1 MEWFLAPTDENGEN
15 PDPTKAPHVINNS
28 WSCPEIEGCNP
39 GNFQL
44 MRQAVINLREAGI
57 VVVVSAGNSGSG
69 CGSVSTPL
77 AMFEESFTVGA
88 INMQD
93 TIARF
98 SSRGPVEVDS
108 SFRTKPNIS
117 APGVQVRSAWLDSTY
132 RNANGTS
139 MAGPHVVGVVALM
152 ISANPDLAGQ
162 VELIEDILEAT
173 ARPKITE
180 QECGGTPGTEEWNNT
195 FGHGVVDALAAVEAA
210 LLLSA
215 TSESPDREAEQLV
228 FYPNPASADLNIL
241 SRGDTHVIDMIR
253 IYTTEGQLVR
263 VQRNISLPGRIHLSG
278 LSQGLYIV
286 HADQYPPALIH
297 VIHE

>member
-1 MEWFLAPTDENGEN
+1 
-15 PDPTKAPHVINNS
+15 
-28 WSCPEIEGCNP
+28 
-39 GNFQL
+39 
-44 MRQAVINLREAGI
+44 
-57 VVVVSAGNSGSG
+57 
-69 CGSVSTPL
+69 
-77 AMFEESFTVGA
+77 
-88 INMQD
+88 
-93 TIARF
+93 
-98 SSRGPVEVDS
+98 
-108 SFRTKPNIS
+108 
-117 APGVQVRSAWLDSTY
+117 
-132 RNANGTS
+132 

-286 HADQYPPALIH
+286 QADQYPPALIH